1 MYVNI
6 YIYLNIIC
14 IKKCIYIY
22 INNYHNHNHVCI
34 QRSYA
39 NFPPVLRLGLCPLK
53 HGSGFSMSS
62 LTGLPRPTTLTAPE
76 LQLVQGA
83 RHWGVDRKNKWVQ
96 MIVQM

>member
-1 MYVNI
+1 MYKLM
-6 YIYLNIIC
+6 Y
-14 IKKCIYIY
+14 IYIY
-22 INNYHNHNHVCI
+22 IKKTYHNHNHVCI

-83 RHWGVDRKNKWVQ
+83 RQVGSNDSSNVDQPGLPLKF
-96 MIVQM
+96 